1 MLLKEEKSNVL
12 LTSLYKID
20 SDDYETEQA
29 KKIVLGRE
37 NDGKE
42 VADPNEDGEEEV
54 SFNENSK
61 L

>member
-1 MLLKEEKSNVL
+1 MITRQNRPRRFGK
-12 LTSLYKID
+12 
-20 SDDYETEQA
+20 A
-29 KKIVLGRE
+29 E

-54 SFNENSK
+54 SFNKNGK